1 MSPVL
6 GNLPINAIVF
16 GTRGSAA
23 RTLDA
28 LFPRRAEDLAAG
40 RPSYWR
46 VALSATW
53 AGLCQCVVATPVELA
68 KCRLQVQANPVKMH
82 LARTATVAAAPTT
95 ATAAVTAPAAVSAAG
110 GGVCAAAPAPAYS
123 GTIDCARQIYRS
135 GGIRGLYV
143 GWWATVWRDAPA
155 YAAWFVAYD
164 GVRVLL
170 TPADELAAGTPTATR
185 TALLAGSVAG
195 IATWVSTYPFDVIK
209 SVIQTA
215 PPGTPPAQLRIVAV
229 ARAKYS
235 QHGARFFFR
244 GLAPTLLRA
253 VPVSAVTF
261 YVYERVLDL
270 FGRQ

>member
-16 GTRGSAA
+16 GTRGSAS
-23 RTLDA
+23 RTLDS
-28 LFPRRAEDLAAG
+28 LFPRRAEDLATG

-46 VALSATW
+46 TGLAATW

-68 KCRLQVQANPVKMH
+68 KCRMQVQANPVKMH
-82 LARTATVAAAPTT
+82 LPGSTT
-95 ATAAVTAPAAVSAAG
+95 ATPAAAATAAAAVPVASCGA
-110 GGVCAAAPAPAYS
+110 AAAPAPVYS

-135 GGIRGLYV
+135 GGIRGLYS
-143 GWWATVWRDAPA
+143 GWWVTVWRDAPA

-164 GVRVLL
+164 AVRVLL
-170 TPADELAAGTPTATR
+170 TPPDELAAGAPTSTR

-195 IATWVSTYPFDVIK
+195 IATWVSTYPFDVVK

-215 PPGTPPAQLRIVAV
+215 PTGTPPAQLRIVAV

-235 QHGARFFFR
+235 EHGARFFFR

>member
-1 MSPVL
+1 MMSPVL

-16 GTRGSAA
+16 GTRGSAS
-23 RTLDA
+23 RTLDS
-28 LFPRRAEDLAAG
+28 LFPRRAEDLATG

-46 VALSATW
+46 TGLAATW

-68 KCRLQVQANPVKMH
+68 KCRMQVQANPVKMH
-82 LARTATVAAAPTT
+82 LPGSTPGAAA
-95 ATAAVTAPAAVSAAG
+95 AAAAVPMASCGAA
-110 GGVCAAAPAPAYS
+110 AAAPAPVYS

-135 GGIRGLYV
+135 GGIRGLYA
-143 GWWATVWRDAPA
+143 GWWVTVWRDAPA

-164 GVRVLL
+164 AVRVLL
-170 TPADELAAGTPTATR
+170 TPPDELATGAPTSTR

-195 IATWVSTYPFDVIK
+195 IATWVSTYPFDVVK

-215 PPGTPPAQLRIVAV
+215 PHGTPPAQLRIVAV
-229 ARAKYS
+229 ARAKYGE
-235 QHGARFFFR
+235 HGARFFFR